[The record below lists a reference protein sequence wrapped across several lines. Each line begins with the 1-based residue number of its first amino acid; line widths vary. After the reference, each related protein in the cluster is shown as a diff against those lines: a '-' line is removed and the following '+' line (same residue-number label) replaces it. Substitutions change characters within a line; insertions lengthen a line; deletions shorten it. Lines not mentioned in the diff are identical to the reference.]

1 MIIYI
6 YIYVHVYNINI
17 YIYTTYIYI
26 HLIYVYIHLYNICL
40 FIFTH
45 WHDNY
50 PWYFAVR
57 YFKTKPHPH
66 VRCLFRSLI
75 GTVMNI
81 PRFVVDDILM
91 ATLICLGCDTLW
103 IDLWLWDFKHYIYMQ
118 WWCCWWWWWRRWWR
132 WRWRWWRRLQSQ
144 RTLRNDDHNDFIQS
158 EQHPNRF
165 TNSINSCNYNNSNDN
180 RNSNSN
186 SSNENYNSNSR

>member
-1 MIIYI
+1 MF
-6 YIYVHVYNINI
+6 V
-17 YIYTTYIYI
+17 YIYTLTWQLSMIF
-26 HLIYVYIHLYNICL
+26 CGAL
-40 FIFTH
+40 FLDKTTSTCTMSISFSD
-45 WHDNY
+45 WHC
-50 PWYFAVR
+50 
-57 YFKTKPHPH
+57 H
-66 VRCLFRSLI
+66 
-75 GTVMNI
+75 I
-81 PRFVVDDILM
+81 PRFVVDDIPM

-118 WWCCWWWWWRRWWR
+118 WWCCWWWWWRQW

-144 RTLRNDDHNDFIQS
+144 RTLRNDDHNDFIQK

-165 TNSINSCNYNNSNDN
+165 TNNINSCNYNNSNDN